1 MLETPRAIILW
12 TSLPFLIL
20 MLPVYHAPESPRFL
34 LAQGQLDKAAAVFST
49 LAKYNGKLDH
59 QEPVL
64 KQAASSGKKASMVTL
79 TKPFLIWTTL
89 KMMLLWFTASLCYYG
104 LTLNL
109 GGLHPNPNVSLSLS
123 GIVELPAYFIC
134 YFMME
139 NPKLGRQKS
148 TAIFN
153 AGLAGACIL
162 TTIAFWVDL
171 RKMVLVLA
179 LIGKFF
185 GAAAFTMVY
194 VWGAELFPTDIR
206 SNGLAVSSVTARVG
220 GIIAPQLPVIFSDAN
235 SYLFLTFFG
244 FCASIGIDN
253 KMYALHKN
261 YVIITKQL
269 LNTDLRFQRQA
280 ITFLL
285 SKSVTPFDG
294 NFQPSASRKLCR
306 IRAQL

>member
-1 MLETPRAIILW
+1 MKTCKAFAGQVLDTPRSIILW
-12 TSLPFLIL
+12 TSLPFLIQII
-20 MLPVYHAPESPRFL
+20 PIYHAPESPRFL
-34 LAQGQLDKAAAVFST
+34 LAQGQLDQAAAVFTS
-49 LAKYNGKLDH
+49 LAKLNGKSGH

-64 KQAASSGKKASMVTL
+64 KAAATSGAKASMMTL
-79 TKPFLIWTTL
+79 TKPFLLWTTL

-123 GIVELPAYFIC
+123 GIVEIPAYIAC

-153 AGLAGACIL
+153 AGLGVSCML
-162 TTIAFWVDL
+162 TTLAFWIDQK
-171 RKMVLVLA
+171 KMVLALA

-235 SYLFLTFFG
+235 SYIFLTCFG
-244 FCASIGIDN
+244 FFAALGIDYKQYFSN
-253 KMYALHKN
+253 LHGEQNDKTM
-261 YVIITKQL
+261 V
-269 LNTDLRFQRQA
+269 
-280 ITFLL
+280 
-285 SKSVTPFDG
+285 
-294 NFQPSASRKLCR
+294 
-306 IRAQL
+306 

>member
-1 MLETPRAIILW
+1 MGALKKPDKAFAGQVLETPRSIILW

-64 KQAASSGKKASMVTL
+64 KQAASSGQKASMATL
-79 TKPFLIWTTL
+79 TKPFLLWTTL

-123 GIVELPAYFIC
+123 GIVELPAYIVC

-162 TTIAFWVDL
+162 TTIAFWVDVK
-171 RKMVLVLA
+171 KMVLVLA

-244 FCASIGIDN
+244 FCASLGTDN
-253 KMYALHKN
+253 KN
-261 YVIITKQL
+261 
-269 LNTDLRFQRQA
+269 N
-280 ITFLL
+280 FL
-285 SKSVTPFDG
+285 TGPFWSNRSGLDHPG
-294 NFQPSASRKLCR
+294 L
-306 IRAQL
+306 

>member
-1 MLETPRAIILW
+1 
-12 TSLPFLIL
+12 

-64 KQAASSGKKASMVTL
+64 KQAASSGQKASMATL
-79 TKPFLIWTTL
+79 TKPFLLWTTL

-123 GIVELPAYFIC
+123 GIVELPAYIVC

-162 TTIAFWVDL
+162 TTIAFWVDVK
-171 RKMVLVLA
+171 KMVLVLA

-244 FCASIGIDN
+244 FCASLGTDN
-253 KMYALHKN
+253 KN
-261 YVIITKQL
+261 
-269 LNTDLRFQRQA
+269 N
-280 ITFLL
+280 FL
-285 SKSVTPFDG
+285 TGPFWSNRSGLDH
-294 NFQPSASRKLCR
+294 PRL
-306 IRAQL
+306 